1 MAITQGR
8 LQQIIQEEVARL
20 LREADE
26 AADLPSEKASKIDQL
41 GARTLKLTT
50 DAEIKDAEAD
60 FAEKRAQILQGAVG
74 EAESENYEADALGY
88 GDAAEEATGAATV
101 ARQSAEQA
109 RQKAAHN
116 KTVMDTINSALA
128 SADVEEEEPEGSEEE
143 APPEEPE
150 TVTEGAL
157 LERWNKLAFGRKL
170 L

>member
-1 MAITQGR
+1 MAITQAR

-26 AADLPSEKASKIDQL
+26 VEDAPSEKASKIDQL

-60 FAEKRAQILQGAVG
+60 FAEKKAEILQGAVG

-109 RQKAAHN
+109 RQKASHN
-116 KTVMDTINSALA
+116 KTVMDTISSALA
-128 SADVEEEEPEGSEEE
+128 SADVEEEPEGGEEE
-143 APPEEPE
+143 APAEEPK